1 MVFYCSKPSD
11 QHFLY
16 IKFFYKIL
24 VPRVLNIQ
32 KKKVG
37 SVHGFQS
44 QMEVLS

>member
-1 MVFYCSKPSD
+1 MVFYCSKPID
-11 QHFLY
+11 QHFS

-32 KKKVG
+32 EKKVG

-44 QMEVLS
+44 QTEMLS